1 MSADCATTTQMI
13 FAPSGSYPYDVR
25 ITCSGRIL
33 WIGFCGVQGVIKAV
47 VIATVIAIIIAI
59 FSDAFDFILIFNSNF
74 IYVVLRIAMY

>member
-1 MSADCATTTQMI
+1 MRTTCRGGTIRVKIHDIQ
-13 FAPSGSYPYDVR
+13 S
-25 ITCSGRIL
+25 
-33 WIGFCGVQGVIKAV
+33 VIEPG